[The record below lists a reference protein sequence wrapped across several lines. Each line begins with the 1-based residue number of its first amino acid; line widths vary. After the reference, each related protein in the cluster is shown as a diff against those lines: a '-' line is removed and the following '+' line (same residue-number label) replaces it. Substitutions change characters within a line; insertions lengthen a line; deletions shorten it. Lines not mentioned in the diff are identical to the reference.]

1 MGGAPGKHQL
11 EPKSHEPVP
20 GCVSSPQRSPVLWQR
35 TRWLIIPRTRLAY
48 RAPYQRVQSPSPIS
62 ITTGKRRR
70 GGTPRAPPEQR
81 HPPAGKSLG
90 YAGETPGHG
99 RGPCLGSTEEG
110 QRPAAPPWGRGGRWP
125 QPGTLLA
132 QLPAPRHSGRVPA
145 GAIHGAP
152 EQKRASPAGPRLS
165 SSCGRALR
173 VLFLTK

>member
-20 GCVSSPQRSPVLWQR
+20 GCVSSPRRSPVLWQR

-70 GGTPRAPPEQR
+70 GGDPASPARATPSPGREIPGIRWRDARPRAR
-81 HPPAGKSLG
+81 TLS
-90 YAGETPGHG
+90 
-99 RGPCLGSTEEG
+99 G
-110 QRPAAPPWGRGGRWP
+110 QRGGRAETRGTAVGTGVRWP

-152 EQKRASPAGPRLS
+152 EQKGASPAGPRLS
-165 SSCGRALR
+165 SSCGRALQ
-173 VLFLTK
+173 VLFLTE